1 MEFEAM
7 FCELFPC
14 GLVQIIYKMEEFL
27 SPLTEGSEN
36 PFSMGSVCESLNR
49 GSGGTGDLKVV
60 DKCFCY
66 IVGMGLVCVA
76 LR

>member
-1 MEFEAM
+1 MKFEAM

-36 PFSMGSVCESLNR
+36 PFSMGSVCESLTEDL
-49 GSGGTGDLKVV
+49 GGLGT
-60 DKCFCY
+60 
-66 IVGMGLVCVA
+66 
-76 LR
+76 